1 MYETIIED
9 FDIRM
14 IAESGQC
21 FRMNQIGPKTY
32 SVISLGHYTEVTQKK
47 VETAVCFSCGE
58 DEVKQQWFPYFD
70 VGFPYGKI
78 KEQIDESDE
87 FLKSAVRFGYGI
99 RILRQDLWEMI
110 ISFLIS
116 QNNNIKRIK
125 NSIETLCRQ
134 YGKKC
139 ISENGR
145 EYYAFPTPEELAEA
159 SVEELHGLGLG
170 YRDKYIAAMAKR
182 CCHSEGR
189 VWLMQLENMSREDAM
204 ETLMKEYGIGRKVAD
219 CICLFGLY
227 HIDAF
232 PMDTHIKQILSGWY
246 PKGFPFWRY
255 EGYAGILQQ
264 YMFYY
269 KLNSNYK
276 QKKIYEN

>member
-9 FDIRM
+9 FDIGM

-21 FRMNQIGPKTY
+21 FRINQMDTDTY
-32 SVISLGHYTEVTQKK
+32 SVISLNRYTEVTQKK
-47 VETAVCFSCGE
+47 GENLVCFSCGE
-58 DEVKQQWFPYFD
+58 AEAVKYWLPYFD

-78 KEQIDESDE
+78 KEQIDASDE
-87 FLKSAVRFGYGI
+87 FLRAAVQFGYGI

-110 ISFLIS
+110 VSFLVS

-125 NSIETLCRQ
+125 NSIEEICRN
-134 YGKKC
+134 YGEKC
-139 ISENGR
+139 ISGNGM
-145 EYYAFPTPEELAEA
+145 EYYAFPTPEELSEA
-159 SVEELHGLGLG
+159 SAEELHSLGLG
-170 YRDKYIAAMAKR
+170 YRDKYIAAMARR
-182 CCHSEGR
+182 CSHTEGKA
-189 VWLMQLENMSREDAM
+189 WLRELGEMSGEEALQ
-204 ETLMKEYGIGRKVAD
+204 TLMKEYGIGRKVAE

-232 PMDTHIKQILSGWY
+232 PMDTHIKQILSAWY
-246 PKGFPFWRY
+246 PNGFPFQRY

-269 KLNSNYK
+269 KLNMTNK
-276 QKKIYEN
+276 R

>member
-1 MYETIIED
+1 MYETRIED

-21 FRMNQIGPKTY
+21 FRMNQIGPDTY
-32 SVISLGHYTEVTQKK
+32 AVISLDRYTEVTQKK
-47 VETAVCFSCGE
+47 GETLVCFSCGE
-58 DEVKQQWFPYFD
+58 DEVKRQWFPYFD

-78 KEQIDESDE
+78 KEQIDEADK
-87 FLKSAVRFGYGI
+87 FLKAAVQFGHGI

-125 NSIETLCRQ
+125 NSIEALCRE

-139 ISENGR
+139 IAENGR
-145 EYYAFPTPEELAEA
+145 DYYAFPTPEELSEA
-159 SVEELHGLGLG
+159 TEGDLHSLGLG

-182 CCHSEGR
+182 CCNTEGKS
-189 VWLMQLENMSREDAM
+189 WLKEIEAMSGEEALEA
-204 ETLMKEYGIGRKVAD
+204 LMKEYGIGRKVAD

-246 PKGFPFWRY
+246 PNGFPFQRY

-269 KLNSNYK
+269 KLNMSHK
-276 QKKIYEN
+276 